1 MFVKF
6 FRLVFQGNVQND
18 RDFQSTFVLEKIEQN
33 NAIGVNDSSSQ
44 ILIKF
49 AGSLPTIRLKISAVL
64 FLEFFAHWKD
74 SYNNETSLKKPW
86 CEI

>member
-1 MFVKF
+1 MENNEKDEACLLNFSDLFSRVMFKMIV
-6 FRLVFQGNVQND
+6 
-18 RDFQSTFVLEKIEQN
+18 IEQN
-33 NAIGVNDSSSQ
+33 NTIGVNESSSQ

-74 SYNNETSLKKPW
+74 SYNNETSLKKP
-86 CEI
+86 